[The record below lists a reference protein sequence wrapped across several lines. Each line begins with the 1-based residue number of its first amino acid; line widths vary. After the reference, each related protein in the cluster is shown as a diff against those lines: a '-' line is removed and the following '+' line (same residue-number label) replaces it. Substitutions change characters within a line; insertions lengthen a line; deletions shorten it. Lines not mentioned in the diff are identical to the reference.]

1 MSKNAD
7 EFDRSFSDY
16 LLDEPAGEYGQF
28 THGLSYGPGEDVA
41 DDNLVE
47 EITERIG
54 VEIEWAGSP
63 KEYEDGSGVWPFRV
77 LL

>member
-1 MSKNAD
+1 MSKNTEA
-7 EFDRSFSDY
+7 FDRLAQF

-47 EITERIG
+47 EIAERLG

-63 KEYEDGSGVWPFRV
+63 EECDDGSGVWPFRV
-77 LL
+77 LSL